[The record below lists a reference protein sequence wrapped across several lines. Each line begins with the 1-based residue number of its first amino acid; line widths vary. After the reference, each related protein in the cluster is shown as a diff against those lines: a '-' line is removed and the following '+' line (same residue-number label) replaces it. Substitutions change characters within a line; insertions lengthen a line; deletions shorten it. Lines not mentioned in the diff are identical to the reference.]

1 MVRVSAARLIPM
13 DAREIVEGLA
23 LTARTAAR
31 TLVATTG
38 DTRRAALRAIADEI
52 DARADEIA
60 AANNLD
66 IERAKAESMHPQM
79 QDRLLLTLDRIAGI
93 ARGARQV
100 ADLED
105 PLGRILKKS
114 TLPNGLEL
122 EQITVP
128 FGVIGMVYEARPNVT
143 VDAAVILLMSGN
155 AALLRGSSTAD
166 ASNRV
171 LVEVMRSALA
181 KTSISPD
188 VIQLVPSDDRATV
201 KALLTARGKVD
212 LVIPRGSAALIRMVV
227 DEATVPTIETGA
239 GVCHVYVDAAADLQ
253 KALPIVMNSKTHRPS
268 VCNAAETVL
277 IHKGV
282 AEKFLPTLLQSLH
295 GAGVLLHCDE
305 ATEKVAQ
312 SLSIDTTRAT
322 AENWGTEYGVLE
334 INVGVVDSLE
344 SAIDHIA
351 TFGTQHTEAIV
362 TEDKESA
369 RKFIAMSDCAAVMVN
384 ASTRFTDGEQMG
396 FGAEIGISNQKLHAR
411 GPMGLEAMTT
421 TTWVVTGTGQIRS

>member
-1 MVRVSAARLIPM
+1 M

-23 LTARTAAR
+23 LTARKAAR

-38 DTRRAALRAIADEI
+38 EQRRQALLAIADEI
-52 DARADEIA
+52 DARSDEII
-60 AANNLD
+60 AANNVD
-66 IERAKAESMHPQM
+66 MDRAKAESMHPQM
-79 QDRLLLTLDRIAGI
+79 QDRLLLTRERIAGI
-93 ARGARQV
+93 AAGARQV
-100 ADLED
+100 AALED

-122 EQITVP
+122 EQMSVP

-166 ASNRV
+166 ASSKI
-171 LVEVMRSALA
+171 LIDVMRSALA

-201 KALLTARGKVD
+201 QALLTARGKVD

-239 GVCHVYVDAAADLQ
+239 GVCHVYVDAAADLA

-277 IHKGV
+277 IHKSV
-282 AEKFLPTLLQSLH
+282 AEKFLPTLLTSLH
-295 GAGVLLHCDE
+295 SAGVLLHCDE
-305 ATEKVAQ
+305 AAEAIAKT
-312 SLSIDTTRAT
+312 LSIDVTRAT
-322 AENWGTEYGVLE
+322 AQHWGTEYGVLE
-334 INVGVVDSLE
+334 MNVGVVDSLE

-369 RKFIAMSDCAAVMVN
+369 RRFIAMSDCAAVMVN

-421 TTWVVTGTGQIRS
+421 TTWIVTGTGQIRS